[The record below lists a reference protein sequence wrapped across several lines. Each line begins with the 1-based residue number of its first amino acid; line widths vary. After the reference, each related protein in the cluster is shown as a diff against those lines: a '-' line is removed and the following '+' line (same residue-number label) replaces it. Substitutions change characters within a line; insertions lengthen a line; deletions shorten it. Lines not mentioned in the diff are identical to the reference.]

1 MKKQAGTAMWTAAAL
16 AASLLLGACGSDGG
30 SKDKIDGA
38 EGGTG
43 ESSKRRPSP
52 SKSSG
57 PSEHK
62 GPDEIKLAKDA
73 KNVFEDTGT
82 GDPKKDEVL
91 ADNQARINAVD
102 RVITTGKEP
111 DLVKVYAK
119 GKSLL
124 ASNKYILDFAD
135 DGMSWAGVTRYYDQ
149 KVEFTGKS
157 DARVTFCADESK
169 AQNKVIKTGKLE
181 PNDAGDQNYVF
192 ASFHTKR
199 NSDGVWQA
207 VSGSSQRGA
216 KQCMK

>member
-1 MKKQAGTAMWTAAAL
+1 MKKQAGTAMWTAGAL

-30 SKDKIDGA
+30 SDGKIDGA
-38 EGGTG
+38 DDGAKKT
-43 ESSKRRPSP
+43 SKSPSP
-52 SKSSG
+52 SQSSDAPG
-57 PSEHK
+57 HK
-62 GPDEIKLAKDA
+62 APEDIKLAKDA
-73 KNVFEDTGT
+73 KNVFEDTET
-82 GDPKKDEVL
+82 GNPEKDAVL

-124 ASNKYILDFAD
+124 ASNEYILDFAN

-181 PNDAGDQNYVF
+181 PNDGGDQNYVF

-216 KQCMK
+216 EQCMK